1 MDIGSQLWLTMK
13 TTAAM
18 ATKNPIPRIINALVG
33 NFSRRVEASQT
44 PNPAIAK
51 AKKLNKVRT
60 IPAFRSTTH
69 GDYGIEQNSMV
80 RPHLLF
86 VQAHCTR

>member
-1 MDIGSQLWLTMK
+1 
-13 TTAAM
+13 
-18 ATKNPIPRIINALVG
+18 
-33 NFSRRVEASQT
+33 
-44 PNPAIAK
+44 IAK